1 MYYLLPSCGLRTADC
16 RLLFNCRLRTVDC
29 GLVMDIDLGKAAKR
43 KLAKSGKKYPVSKDK
58 GSNKK
63 YTNLG

>member
-1 MYYLLPSCGLRTADC
+1 
-16 RLLFNCRLRTVDC
+16 
-29 GLVMDIDLGKAAKR
+29 MDIDLGKAAKR